1 MTDETA
7 TEQATAEAPAVLRAA
22 VDAVVSEL
30 PNIASGNDDGPGD
43 AWTVARAVIE
53 AVEPYHTITALEAT
67 VRAIEQFAARK
78 RRAGHRRD
86 AVGIDEAAELV
97 LDELRALRARQSLSR
112 PTAEET
118 Q

>member
-1 MTDETA
+1 MTDQTTYLTA
-7 TEQATAEAPAVLRAA
+7 AEAAVAEALRANPYGCH
-22 VDAVVSEL
+22 L
-30 PNIASGNDDGPGD
+30 NDEVCDEC
-43 AWTVARAVIE
+43 AESFRAVAA
-53 AVEPYHTITALEAT
+53 AVEPHYTIAALEAT
-67 VRAIEQFAARK
+67 VRDIEQFAARK

-112 PTAEET
+112 PTAEE